1 MDLNTIFSVIGFI
14 FSIFSLP
21 SAIYFIVKK
30 VIDRKHI
37 SWKKVEKGTRY
48 LAEEV
53 ETINPDIIVTF
64 SGRGGIAANLVLS
77 RIKNKYPL
85 YTCLLKDSMHSES
98 FLFPEEWIQFTTPK
112 WICFVPNEILKYRD
126 KQILIIDDITRSGK
140 TIEQLTK
147 ALIHNGIP
155 AQNIH
160 SMAFV
165 ADFQIMKDMQIPQ
178 VSWKQVN
185 TDEYSLPWNKAH
197 NPKK

>member
-1 MDLNTIFSVIGFI
+1 MDWTKILSVFELILSLIG
-14 FSIFSLP
+14 LP
-21 SAIYFIVKK
+21 SAVYFIVIALKH
-30 VIDRKHI
+30 RKHI
-37 SWKKVEKGTRY
+37 SWRRVEKGTRY
-48 LAEEV
+48 LAKEV
-53 ETINPDIIVTF
+53 EAINPDIIVTF
-64 SGRGGIAANLVLS
+64 SGRGSIAANLVLS
-77 RIKNKYPL
+77 QLKNKYPL
-85 YTCLLKDSMHSES
+85 YTCLLKDTMHYEN

-112 WICFVPNEILKYRD
+112 WICYVPEAILKYKD

-140 TIEQLTK
+140 TIDKLTDV
-147 ALIHNGIP
+147 LISNEIP

-197 NPKK
+197 NSKK